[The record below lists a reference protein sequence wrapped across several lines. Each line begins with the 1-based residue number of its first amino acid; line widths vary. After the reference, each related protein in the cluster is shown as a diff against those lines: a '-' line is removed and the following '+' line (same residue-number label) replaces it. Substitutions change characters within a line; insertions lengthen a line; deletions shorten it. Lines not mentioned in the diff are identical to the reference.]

1 MSKANEQTGVCA
13 EASLHAL
20 FVSLNRT
27 GNDTAGLK
35 QAVCQFPDLSQ
46 QYAEQYPDA
55 ELVTVIAIGPRVWDQ
70 LFSKRPNKLVDFPA
84 FSNQG
89 RVAPSTPF
97 DIWLH
102 IRSQRHDVNYIVAKA
117 FTNSVS
123 EQATVVEEIC
133 GFRYLDSRDLIGF
146 VDGTENPQGEQRAK
160 VALVGDED
168 EPFRAGSYI
177 HLQRYVHDLAAW
189 NKLEIKAQED
199 IIGRTKQ
206 DDIEYAS
213 EDKLPSAH
221 TKRTSLK
228 DSQGQSIEILR
239 HSMPY
244 GTTSEAGLYF
254 VSYAR
259 DPANFTLMLSSMING
274 DVAEHYD
281 HLMDYTRAVTG
292 AAFFAPSKTFLAS
305 QIS

>member
-1 MSKANEQTGVCA
+1 MSKRNEQTGICA
-13 EASLHAL
+13 EASPHAL
-20 FVSLNRT
+20 FVSLNQT
-27 GNDTAGLK
+27 GKDTARLK
-35 QAVCQFPDLSQ
+35 QAICRFPELSQ
-46 QYAEQYPDA
+46 HYAELYPDA
-55 ELVTVIAIGPRVWDQ
+55 GLVTVIAIGSRLWDQ
-70 LFSKRPNKLVDFPA
+70 LFSERPNKLVDFPA

-89 RVAPSTPF
+89 RVAPSTPV

-117 FTNSVS
+117 FADSVS
-123 EQATVVEEIC
+123 DQATVVEEVH

-160 VALVGDED
+160 VALVNDED
-168 EPFRAGSYI
+168 ESFRAGSYI
-177 HLQRYVHDLAAW
+177 HVQRYVHDLAAW
-189 NKLEIKAQED
+189 GKLEVKAQED

-228 DSQGQSIEILR
+228 DSEEQSIEILR

-274 DVAEHYD
+274 DGEGHHD
-281 HLMDYTRAVTG
+281 HLMDYTHAVTG
-292 AAFFAPSKTFLAS
+292 AAFFAPAKTFLTD